1 MKTDPVCNMM
11 VDEEEAETTSTYKGE
26 TFYFCSEE
34 CKAEF
39 DQDPERY
46 ARAA

>member
-1 MKTDPVCNMM
+1 MQTDPVCNML
-11 VDEEEAETTSTYKGE
+11 VDEDQAEATSTHMGE

-34 CKAEF
+34 CKQAF